1 MELADRIKYI
11 MKEQGINQ
19 RELGDAISI
28 TQSAVSFILSG
39 KNTPSEQTL
48 RLIAETYGYNIE
60 WLKTGEGYPRAQ
72 KTRKQQIMDLTA
84 KMLQAEEES
93 FISRVGAALSELT
106 PDEWEVFENFCK
118 KLLKDRPKEGE

>member
-1 MELADRIKYI
+1 MDVVDRLETLIRETGATR
-11 MKEQGINQ
+11 KEIAAAAKISQS
-19 RELGDAISI
+19 AIS
-28 TQSAVSFILSG
+28 AILLR
-39 KNTPSEQTL
+39 KNAASERTL
-48 RLIAETYGYNIE
+48 QLIAEAYGYNE
-60 WLKTGEGYPRAQ
+60 KWLINGEGESHAS

-84 KMLQAEEES
+84 KMLQAEEKS

>member
-84 KMLQAEEES
+84 QMLQAEEES

>member
-118 KLLKDRPKEGE
+118 KLIKDRPKEGE

>member
-106 PDEWEVFENFCK
+106 PDEWEVFESFCK
-118 KLLKDRPKEGE
+118 KLLKNRPKEGE

>member
-1 MELADRIKYI
+1 MELDDRIKYI